1 MKVEFTKDELE
12 EMIRIHIEEIIP
24 TLVVNRK
31 ISSIEF
37 QKYSTNSALTIEL
50 ETVEPDEAEKAA

>member
-31 ISSIEF
+31 IRSIDF